1 MDDEIFVHTTGGN
14 SHLPP
19 LGKIGYVEPPEIDG
33 RTALPVG
40 ECPAPD
46 KRTLVVG
53 SDFGDSQADADI
65 TCHRIAMRIGGI
77 QELRPGTRLT
87 RNGLQRV
94 ITGMMERV
102 IPFTRLTTL
111 YRSVRRQKIK
121 VPVVVPTVVISE
133 EILGVPALRS
143 LRLWFDGDEPLHAV
157 ILERIRIVQHAIA
170 VIKRE
175 PVQSETF
182 DIVFP
187 LPVVERHLTD
197 QLSLHIVHQHRSEP
211 PLRVQV
217 ETFGITRRDVFKFRC
232 QRQRSIRI
240 AERHTAAP
248 VTYPGQQHA
257 TVSKTVYP
265 VGNLPGHIHLQEKVG
280 IRRIRRFA
288 VIGCETLHLFR
299 QHPLV
304 LVFELHRIGQV
315 GRRYPRQQPRR
326 SNIGRV
332 ID

>member
-1 MDDEIFVHTTGGN
+1 M
-14 SHLPP
+14 
-19 LGKIGYVEPPEIDG
+19 
-33 RTALPVG
+33 
-40 ECPAPD
+40 
-46 KRTLVVG
+46 
-53 SDFGDSQADADI
+53 
-65 TCHRIAMRIGGI
+65 
-77 QELRPGTRLT
+77 
-87 RNGLQRV
+87 
-94 ITGMMERV
+94 
-102 IPFTRLTTL
+102 
-111 YRSVRRQKIK
+111 
-121 VPVVVPTVVISE
+121 
-133 EILGVPALRS
+133 
-143 LRLWFDGDEPLHAV
+143 WFDGDEPLHAV